1 MQIFKAEEAFVSSE
15 EEVEIKL
22 LLQQLREQS
31 QGRLTVWDL

>member
-1 MQIFKAEEAFVSSE
+1 MQIFKAEEALVSSE